1 MYLLEL
7 FNLKGLS
14 LNLTSFVH
22 MLNFVF
28 IGGVA
33 SFILV
38 TLEYFITYIHLYIC
52 LSIVCYLVPTFSRG
66 RPITPQVVFVSTRV
80 RFLSL

>member
-7 FNLKGLS
+7 FNLKGRS

-22 MLNFVF
+22 RLNFVF

-33 SFILV
+33 SFILA
-38 TLEYFITYIHLYIC
+38 TLEYLY
-52 LSIVCYLVPTFSRG
+52 SFVYLLIYRVLFGANLFSR

>member
-1 MYLLEL
+1 MVTKTKLVNL
-7 FNLKGLS
+7 FG
-14 LNLTSFVH
+14 LNLCKV
-22 MLNFVF
+22 
-28 IGGVA
+28 
-33 SFILV
+33 
-38 TLEYFITYIHLYIC
+38 EYFITYIHLYIC